1 MPAFQ
6 LTFRPKKSPKT
17 QRITV
22 QANTYKK
29 AQEKLQRAVDFV
41 EECYDKSVTTVED
54 WMLWD
59 GWGMS
64 VGCEKC
70 ILYGRKAP
78 CYGKAQCH
86 GFKNGCTCR
95 ECEKKYKKKLA

>member
-1 MPAFQ
+1 MANFQ
-6 LTFRPKKSPKT
+6 LTYRTKKSAKIHK
-17 QRITV
+17 ITI
-22 QANTYKK
+22 QANSVQE
-29 AQEKLQRAVDFV
+29 AQEKLEKAIDFV
-41 EECYDKSVTTVED
+41 DESYDRAVTTVEP

-78 CYGKAQCH
+78 CWGKAQCH
-86 GFKNGCTCR
+86 GFTNGCTCKK
-95 ECEKKYKKKLA
+95 CEKKYKKKLA

>member
-1 MPAFQ
+1 MANFQ
-6 LTFRPKKSPKT
+6 LTYRAKKSGKI
-17 QRITV
+17 QKITIK
-22 QANTYKK
+22 ANNIQK
-29 AQEKLQRAVDFV
+29 AQEKLEKAIDFV
-41 EECYDKSVTTVED
+41 NECYDRTVTAIEP

-70 ILYGRKAP
+70 ILYGRRAS
-78 CYGKAQCH
+78 CYGRTQCH

-95 ECEKKYKKKLA
+95 ECEKKYKKKLV